1 MQSLNIELE
10 EVTILEVSDEA
21 LEASCDV
28 LTAFSENC
36 SSNPDPDIR
45 NRC

>member
-1 MQSLNIELE
+1 MQSLSIELD
-10 EVTILEVSDEA
+10 EVAIPDFSDEA